1 MADGSRP
8 RAARPTLKTVAREAG
23 VSTTT
28 VSFVLS
34 GRPDAGISEATAQ
47 RVHEAVRRLGYYP
60 NSSARA
66 VRTGRTGLVLLSL
79 NMLSDPWSLA
89 LADAVNS
96 AAKSAGLTTMILAD
110 GDWFSALELQGADVA
125 YIGLGPDRAD
135 DERRLATMVERGQKV
150 VVFDELLEPAG
161 FDVIRSKSLPG
172 CRIAVE
178 SLIERHTDIA
188 CLTSRNNF
196 RETPSRLTVYR
207 EVMAEAGL
215 EVREDRIG
223 VYEETQAEAYAV
235 ALDLLSASDRPT
247 AIYATTDFAAIA
259 AINAA
264 HRLGIRVPE
273 DVAVIGVGNTPDAGL
288 TEPSLSTVGP
298 IDQFALVADI
308 IVKRALEG
316 PGEVGDGTLHELDW
330 VLIERESTR
339 A

>member
-1 MADGSRP
+1 MADGSRQAP
-8 RAARPTLKTVAREAG
+8 LRPTLKTVAREAG

-34 GRPDAGISEATAQ
+34 GRDAGISEATTA
-47 RVHEAVRRLGYYP
+47 RVHEAVKRLGYYP

-66 VRTGRTGLVLLSL
+66 VRTGRTGLVMLSL

-89 LADAVNS
+89 LADAVNA
-96 AAKSAGLTTMILAD
+96 AAKAAGLTSMILAD
-110 GDWFSALELQGADVA
+110 GDWFSALELQRADVA

-135 DERRLATMVERGQKV
+135 DDRKLATMVARGQKV
-150 VVFDELLEPAG
+150 VVFDELIDPKG

-172 CRIAVE
+172 CRIAVDH
-178 SLIERHTDIA
+178 LLERHTDIA
-188 CLTSRNNF
+188 CLTSRVNVRNS
-196 RETPSRLTVYR
+196 PSRLTVYR
-207 EVMAEAGL
+207 DAMADAGL

-235 ALDLLSASDRPT
+235 ALDLLSSPKRPT

-259 AINAA
+259 VVNAA

-288 TEPSLSTVGP
+288 TVPSLSTVGP
-298 IDQFALVADI
+298 IDQFSRVAEI
-308 IVKRALEG
+308 IVARALEG
-316 PGEVGDGTLHELDW
+316 PGEVGEGTLHELDW
-330 VLIERESTR
+330 ALIARESTR
-339 A
+339 L

>member
-8 RAARPTLKTVAREAG
+8 NARPTLKTVAREAG

-34 GRPDAGISEATAQ
+34 GRDAGISEATAQ
-47 RVHEAVRRLGYYP
+47 RVHEAVKRLGYYP

-66 VRTGRTGLVLLSL
+66 VRTGRTGLVMLSL

-96 AAKSAGLTTMILAD
+96 AAKKAGITSMILAD
-110 GDWFSALELQGADVA
+110 GDWFSALELQSADVA
-125 YIGLGPDRAD
+125 YVGLGPDLD
-135 DERRLATMVERGQKV
+135 DDARKLATMVERGQKI
-150 VVFDELLEPAG
+150 VVFDEVVEPKG
-161 FDVIRSKSLPG
+161 FDVIRSNSLPG
-172 CRIAVE
+172 CRIA
-178 SLIERHTDIA
+178 IEHLLEHHTEIA
-188 CLTSRNNF
+188 CLTSRVNARNN
-196 RETPSRLTVYR
+196 PSRLTVYR
-207 EVMAEAGL
+207 DAMADAGL
-215 EVREDRIG
+215 SVREDRIG

-235 ALDLLSASDRPT
+235 ALDLLSSPDRPT

-264 HRLGIRVPE
+264 HRLGIRVPA

-298 IDQFALVADI
+298 VDQFARIADI
-308 IVKRALEG
+308 IVQRALDG
-316 PGEVGDGTLHELDW
+316 PGEVGEGTLHELDW
-330 VLIERESTR
+330 TLIARESSR
-339 A
+339 S